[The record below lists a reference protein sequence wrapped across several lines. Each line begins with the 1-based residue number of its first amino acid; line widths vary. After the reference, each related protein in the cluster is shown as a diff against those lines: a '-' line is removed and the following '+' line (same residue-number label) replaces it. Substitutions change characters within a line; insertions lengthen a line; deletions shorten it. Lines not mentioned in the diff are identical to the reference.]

1 VVGAAAAMRATGGES
16 GGGRAA
22 AGGELQGLKMC
33 LSKKTQSTFCV
44 PDYKEWT
51 TLKLLVNFLN
61 TDASCSLFTSAGKPD
76 PFFFLGVADSLKKS
90 WISINIKSSL
100 LQTMVMHK

>member
-1 VVGAAAAMRATGGES
+1 VGAAAAMRATGGES

-51 TLKLLVNFLN
+51 TLELLVSFLN

-76 PFFFLGVADSLKKS
+76 LFFFLGVADSLKKS